1 MSNYL
6 TLNQSNHSL
15 TLLNAATSTAN
26 AITLPENSE
35 NNKITGIYPIGSLYF
50 NINGVDPA
58 TYFGGYWELYSEGQ
72 VLIGVDPDDP
82 DFDEGGKNGGDN
94 YATLTTNQLP
104 SHNHAIRR
112 VDSGGAYDS
121 SNGIAR
127 VRARTNT
134 DSGTSWGLTTSSVGG
149 SAAHN
154 NQMPYITCYIWR
166 RVN

>member
-1 MSNYL
+1 MANCL
-6 TLNQSNHSL
+6 TLNQTNHSL
-15 TLLNAATSTAN
+15 TLGTATPTAN
-26 AITLPENSE
+26 AITIPENY
-35 NNKITGIYPIGSLYF
+35 KVTGVYPIGSLYF
-50 NINGVDPA
+50 NINNINPTA
-58 TYFGGYWELYSEGQ
+58 YFGGTWELYSKGQ
-72 VLIGVDPDDP
+72 VLIGVDPDDT
-82 DFDEGGKNGGDN
+82 DFNEAGKNGGEN
-94 YATLTTNQLP
+94 TVTLSINNLP

-149 SAAHN
+149 SAAHY